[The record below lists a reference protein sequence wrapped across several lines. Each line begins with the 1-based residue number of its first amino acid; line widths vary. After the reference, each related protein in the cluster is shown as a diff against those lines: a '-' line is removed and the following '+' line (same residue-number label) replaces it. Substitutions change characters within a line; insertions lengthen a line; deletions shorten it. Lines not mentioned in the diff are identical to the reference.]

1 MPINGEI
8 FLKKMDQFVEST
20 DRHISTT
27 EKLLKR
33 MEDFFELED
42 EKKKDEKKFLDKRA
56 YVKVKDPLEEISS
69 KIGTSNILLQDIL
82 KAVQGKKG
90 LSGGGFDF
98 EKLKDFWPLLIA
110 GAALLP
116 AALELIKNW
125 KQVKEDLNY
134 VKDLFLN
141 PPKSTKQQIR
151 EGLGDITKDQNKRLN
166 YTPEELK
173 RLEEIN
179 KRRSELAPKLY
190 GQTGPRAFVS
200 SLLTPY
206 DYREKWGKFFG
217 TVGNFAANVT
227 TLGWREVAEVYGPKI
242 RNYNFTKS
250 QKEDAELQEEY
261 NKILKNAIERTKK
274 SKTYIPPKNPN
285 AVIKRVSKFNSIIN
299 KYAKEFD
306 VDPIFF
312 SAMIAQESAGNPNVI
327 SSAGAKGL
335 TQLMPNTGKDYG
347 VIDPFDP
354 DQNIKGGM
362 IHFKK
367 LLDRYKGDK
376 EKALAAYNGGTVG
389 VDAAVKN
396 YGDNWLEH
404 LHEFKGINSK
414 TGKNHAEETIKHLQA
429 VAFYEQLINQG
440 QLKQKPILPK
450 IEDVQTSEQIISQS
464 MESLKDLLSGK
475 NGGMTLS
482 DSTLQK
488 LGTIILKNIP
498 VPQTGPNIN
507 YVDPRK

>member
-20 DRHISTT
+20 DRHIQTT

-42 EKKKDEKKFLDKRA
+42 DKKKDEKKLLDKRA

-69 KIGTSNILLQDIL
+69 KIGTSNVLLQDIL
-82 KAVQGKKG
+82 KAVQGKGK
-90 LSGGGFDF
+90 LSGGFDF

-110 GAALLP
+110 GTALLP

-141 PPKSTKQQIR
+141 PPESTRKRIGR
-151 EGLGDITKDQNKRLN
+151 GLDEITKDQNKRLN

-179 KRRSELAPKLY
+179 KRRAELAPKLH

-206 DYREKWGKFFG
+206 DYKEKWGKFFG
-217 TVGNFAANVT
+217 TAGNFAANVA
-227 TLGWREVAEVYGPKI
+227 TLGLREVAEVYGPKI
-242 RNYNFTKS
+242 QEYTLSKS

-261 NKILKNAIERTKK
+261 NKILKNAIERAKK

-285 AVIKRVSKFNSIIN
+285 AVIKRVGKFNNIIN

-312 SAMIAQESAGNPNVI
+312 SAMIAQESAGNPNAI

-362 IHFKK
+362 IHLKR
-367 LLDRYKGDK
+367 LLNIYKGDK
-376 EKALAAYNGGTVG
+376 EKALAAYNWGEGRLNKTIERYPELW
-389 VDAAVKN
+389 K
-396 YGDNWLEH
+396 EH
-404 LHEFKGINSK
+404 LP
-414 TGKNHAEETIKHLQA
+414 EETTKHLQA
-429 VAFYEQLINQG
+429 VTFYEQLITQG
-440 QLKQKPILPK
+440 QLKQKPVLPK
-450 IEDVQTSEQIISQS
+450 IEDVKTSEQIISQS
-464 MESLKDLLSGK
+464 MESLKDLFSGK

-488 LGTIILKNIP
+488 LGTIISKNIP
-498 VPQTGPNIN
+498 VPQAGPNIN